1 VVPQVS
7 KRQGLQGAGGGEGAV
22 RQWGTTGQGRDGD
35 RGRAAL
41 EGRFERAD
49 STLRY
54 SVVKERLLETVDV
67 RSYASRD
74 A

>member
-1 VVPQVS
+1 
-7 KRQGLQGAGGGEGAV
+7 V